1 MVLHPGTTIGSRL
14 DGHVDAG
21 AHRRHDLGVGAAV
34 RCPGIVAATDQLPG
48 SVVDLEQHR
57 RPFPLLAAEAD
68 MELPA
73 NAVPRPV
80 SDRRERLPVARSWR
94 SFRLRD
100 GEAVVPFLR
109 SEEHTSEL
117 QSLMRNS
124 YAVFC

>member
-68 MELPA
+68 MEMPA

-80 SDRRERLPVARSWR
+80 YARPDRLPAPLVVMTVRCRACRDEAR
-94 SFRLRD
+94 L
-100 GEAVVPFLR
+100 PYNP
-109 SEEHTSEL
+109 T
-117 QSLMRNS
+117 
-124 YAVFC
+124 